1 MKKLLFVALV
11 LLACISPNL
20 SAQGMLNNTE
30 SVTRTSPQQTAFF
43 EAAGPGLVVSFN
55 YDTRFTKKQGGLGAR
70 IGVGG
75 FALGNDASLLTVP
88 VQINYLA
95 GGRNGHYF
103 EVGGGVTYASGDTPF
118 DQETKVFGTAV
129 FGYRYQPEG
138 SGLNFR
144 GGFSPIFGDTSD
156 GAFFI
161 PYWPHL
167 SLGYT
172 F

>member
-1 MKKLLFVALV
+1 MKNLLV
-11 LLACISPNL
+11 ISL
-20 SAQGMLNNTE
+20 IFFTCSSLFAQNNTNNANMR
-30 SVTRTSPQQTAFF
+30 SKPQSAAFF

-55 YDTRFTKKQGGLGAR
+55 YDTRFSNKQGGLGAR

-75 FALGNDASLLTVP
+75 FALGNEASLLTVP

-95 GGRNGHYF
+95 GGQNGHYF

-118 DQETKVFGTAV
+118 DQDTKLFGTAV

-144 GGFSPIFGDTSD
+144 GGFSPIFGDTND

>member
-1 MKKLLFVALV
+1 MRNLLVIFVILFTCSS
-11 LLACISPNL
+11 LF
-20 SAQGMLNNTE
+20 AQSNGMR
-30 SVTRTSPQQTAFF
+30 SKPQNAAFF

-55 YDTRFTKKQGGLGAR
+55 YDTRFSNKQGGIGAR

-95 GGRNGHYF
+95 GGKNGHYF
-103 EVGGGVTYASGDTPF
+103 EVGAGVTYASGDTPF
-118 DQETKVFGTAV
+118 DQNTKLFGTAV

-144 GGFSPIFGDTSD
+144 GGFSPIFGDTDD